1 MYKIKKKSFSPST
14 LYFNI
19 KELTMKL
26 NSSVEYKISKLKS
39 KKRNIINLYN
49 SDLLDI
55 NTMCLKC
62 ESIDKDINK
71 LHIDYIGY

>member
-1 MYKIKKKSFSPST
+1 
-14 LYFNI
+14 
-19 KELTMKL
+19 MKL